1 MSASS
6 ALHAVCV
13 NALSEA
19 CAPRREAIRRD
30 GRARWRKRGLRICAK
45 YEVLEVQKNWRA
57 RALAWRSRARA
68 CGRARGQ
75 CALQRAREN
84 RTRMQ
89 CGCACVTFI

>member
-45 YEVLEVQKNWRA
+45 YEVLEVQKKVGEHARSRGVHVRA
-57 RALAWRSRARA
+57 HAGALAVSVHCSER
-68 CGRARGQ
+68 
-75 CALQRAREN
+75 
-84 RTRMQ
+84 
-89 CGCACVTFI
+89 V